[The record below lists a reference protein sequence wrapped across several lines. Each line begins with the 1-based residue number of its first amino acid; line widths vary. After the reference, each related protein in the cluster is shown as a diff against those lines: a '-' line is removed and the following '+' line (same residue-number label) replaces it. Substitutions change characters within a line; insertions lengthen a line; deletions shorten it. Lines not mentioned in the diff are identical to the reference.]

1 MCFTMTAFCV
11 ILRKRQPAGKRQ
23 AGRFLADR
31 GAAAMNER
39 NDFSDIG
46 NRIKGAIQDAVGS
59 GDFGQL
65 NEVINGTI
73 NGALDEVRRQAGQA
87 GNGTGRRMPR
97 YPRGGPKE
105 TGYQTAQAYEREDGT
120 TVYRTPS
127 LKNVKNRIFY
137 KNGKVSGI
145 LLTVFGGVATGVFG
159 ITALVL
165 LTVWLVTAGAVLS
178 GPAIVFSVLAAAG
191 VLMLW
196 QGCRIRKRLARAER
210 YLKLAGEE
218 MYIWMHDLAART
230 GVSEKKLRRQ
240 LRSMIRDG
248 FFPEGHMDGEGSI
261 FVLNDE
267 TWGQYLE
274 ERREHEAKQLA
285 EREKAEQGSRNAQAA
300 QPDSREQED
309 SPEREAQR
317 RLEQEGHEYMQ
328 QLRELNLQIPGE
340 IISNKLYQLDY
351 LLNRIFAALR
361 EHPEKSAQMRRFM
374 EYYLPT
380 TVKLVE
386 SYAEFDRA
394 GVEGENIKKAK
405 SEIEKTMDTIISAFE
420 KVLDDLYQDA
430 AFEAA
435 ADAKVLKTILAQD
448 GYAEH
453 EFKVSDEKEGI

>member
-1 MCFTMTAFCV
+1 
-11 ILRKRQPAGKRQ
+11 
-23 AGRFLADR
+23 
-31 GAAAMNER
+31 MNEK

-46 NRIKGAIQDAVGS
+46 NRIKDAIQDAVGS

-65 NEVINGTI
+65 NEVIKGTV
-73 NGALDEVRRQAGQA
+73 NGALDEVGKQVEQV
-87 GNGTGRRMPR
+87 GNAMGRRVPR
-97 YPRGGPKE
+97 YPRSGSAGA
-105 TGYQTAQAYEREDGT
+105 GYQTAQAYEREDGT
-120 TVYRTPS
+120 TVYRTP
-127 LKNVKNRIFY
+127 LPQRVRNRIFY

-145 LLTVFGGVATGVFG
+145 LLTVFGSIAAGAFG
-159 ITALVL
+159 IPALILFITWMITAKAALSTLSIVFLVL
-165 LTVWLVTAGAVLS
+165 ASAG
-178 GPAIVFSVLAAAG
+178 G
-191 VLMLW
+191 LMLW
-196 QGCRIRKRLARAER
+196 QGCRIRKRLTRAER
-210 YLKLAGEE
+210 YLKLAGED
-218 MYIWMHDLAART
+218 MYIWMRDLSMRT
-230 GVSEKKLRRQ
+230 GLSEARLRRQ
-240 LRSMIRDG
+240 VKGMIRDG
-248 FFPEGHMDGEGSI
+248 FFPEGHMDEDGSI

-267 TWGQYLE
+267 TWEQYLE
-274 ERREHEAKQLA
+274 EREEYEAKQI
-285 EREKAEQGSRNAQAA
+285 AEQKKVRQEKQNAK
-300 QPDSREQED
+300 SVQEE

-317 RLEQEGHEYMQ
+317 RLEQEGHDYME

-340 IISNKLYQLDY
+340 VISNKLYQLDY
-351 LLNRIFAALR
+351 LLNRIFTALR

-405 SEIEKTMDTIISAFE
+405 CEIEKTMDTIISAFE

-453 EFKVSDEKEGI
+453 EFEVSGKKEGI

>member
-1 MCFTMTAFCV
+1 
-11 ILRKRQPAGKRQ
+11 
-23 AGRFLADR
+23 
-31 GAAAMNER
+31 MNEK

-46 NRIKGAIQDAVGS
+46 NRIKDAIQDAVGS

-65 NEVINGTI
+65 NEVIKGTV
-73 NGALDEVRRQAGQA
+73 NGALDEVGKQVEQV
-87 GNGTGRRMPR
+87 GNAMGRRVPR
-97 YPRGGPKE
+97 YPRSGPAGA
-105 TGYQTAQAYEREDGT
+105 GYQTAQAYEREDGT
-120 TVYRTPS
+120 TVYRTP
-127 LKNVKNRIFY
+127 LPQRVRNRIFY

-145 LLTVFGGVATGVFG
+145 LLTVFGSIAAGAFG
-159 ITALVL
+159 IPALILFITWMITAKAALSTLSIVFLVL
-165 LTVWLVTAGAVLS
+165 ASAG
-178 GPAIVFSVLAAAG
+178 G
-191 VLMLW
+191 LMLW

-218 MYIWMHDLAART
+218 MYIWMRDLSART
-230 GVSEKKLRRQ
+230 GLSEARLRRQ
-240 LRSMIRDG
+240 VKGMIRDG
-248 FFPEGHMDGEGSI
+248 FFPEGHMDEDGSI

-267 TWGQYLE
+267 TWEQYLE
-274 ERREHEAKQLA
+274 EREEYEAKQI
-285 EREKAEQGSRNAQAA
+285 AEQEKVRQEKQNAK
-300 QPDSREQED
+300 SEQEE

-317 RLEQEGHEYMQ
+317 RLEQEGHDYME

-340 IISNKLYQLDY
+340 VISNKLYQLDY
-351 LLNRIFAALR
+351 LLNRIFTALR

-405 SEIEKTMDTIISAFE
+405 CEIEKTMDTIISAFE

-448 GYAEH
+448 GYGEH
-453 EFKVSDEKEGI
+453 EFEVSGKKEGI

>member
-1 MCFTMTAFCV
+1 MT
-11 ILRKRQPAGKRQ
+11 
-23 AGRFLADR
+23 
-31 GAAAMNER
+31 AMNEK

-46 NRIKGAIQDAVGS
+46 NRIKDAIQDAVGS

-65 NEVINGTI
+65 NEVIKGTV
-73 NGALDEVRRQAGQA
+73 NGALDEVGKQVEQV
-87 GNGTGRRMPR
+87 GNAMGRRVPR
-97 YPRGGPKE
+97 YPRSGPAGA
-105 TGYQTAQAYEREDGT
+105 GYQTAQAYEREDGT
-120 TVYRTPS
+120 TVYRTP
-127 LKNVKNRIFY
+127 LPQRVRNRIFY

-145 LLTVFGGVATGVFG
+145 LLTVFGSIAAGAFG
-159 ITALVL
+159 IPALILFITWMVTAKAALSTLSIVFLVL
-165 LTVWLVTAGAVLS
+165 ASAG
-178 GPAIVFSVLAAAG
+178 G
-191 VLMLW
+191 LMLW
-196 QGCRIRKRLARAER
+196 QGCRIRKRLTRAER
-210 YLKLAGEE
+210 YLKLAGED
-218 MYIWMHDLAART
+218 MYIWMRDLSART
-230 GVSEKKLRRQ
+230 GLSEARLRRQ
-240 LRSMIRDG
+240 VKGMIRDG
-248 FFPEGHMDGEGSI
+248 FFPEGHMDEDGSI

-267 TWGQYLE
+267 TWEQYLE
-274 ERREHEAKQLA
+274 EREEYEAKQI
-285 EREKAEQGSRNAQAA
+285 AEQEKVRQEKQNAKSVQ
-300 QPDSREQED
+300 QESTEQEE

-317 RLEQEGHEYMQ
+317 RLEQEGHDYME

-340 IISNKLYQLDY
+340 VISNKLYQLDY
-351 LLNRIFAALR
+351 LLNRIFTALR

-405 SEIEKTMDTIISAFE
+405 CEIEKTMDTIISAFE

-453 EFKVSDEKEGI
+453 EFEVSGKKEGI

>member
-1 MCFTMTAFCV
+1 
-11 ILRKRQPAGKRQ
+11 
-23 AGRFLADR
+23 
-31 GAAAMNER
+31 MNEK

-46 NRIKGAIQDAVGS
+46 NRIKDAIQDAVGS

-65 NEVINGTI
+65 NEVIKGTV
-73 NGALDEVRRQAGQA
+73 NGALDEVGKQVEQV
-87 GNGTGRRMPR
+87 GNAMGRRVPR
-97 YPRGGPKE
+97 YPRSGPAGA
-105 TGYQTAQAYEREDGT
+105 GYQTAQAYEREDGT
-120 TVYRTPS
+120 TVYRTP
-127 LKNVKNRIFY
+127 LPQRVRNRIFY

-145 LLTVFGGVATGVFG
+145 LLTVFGSIAAGAFG
-159 ITALVL
+159 IPALILFITWMITAKAALSTLSIVFLVL
-165 LTVWLVTAGAVLS
+165 ASAG
-178 GPAIVFSVLAAAG
+178 G
-191 VLMLW
+191 LMLW
-196 QGCRIRKRLARAER
+196 QGCRIRKRLTRAER
-210 YLKLAGEE
+210 YLKLAGED
-218 MYIWMHDLAART
+218 MYIWMRDLSART
-230 GVSEKKLRRQ
+230 GLSEARLRRQ
-240 LRSMIRDG
+240 VKGMIRDG
-248 FFPEGHMDGEGSI
+248 FFPEGHMDEDGSI

-267 TWGQYLE
+267 TWEQYLE
-274 ERREHEAKQLA
+274 EREEYEAKQI
-285 EREKAEQGSRNAQAA
+285 AEQKKVRQEKQNAK
-300 QPDSREQED
+300 SVQEE

-317 RLEQEGHEYMQ
+317 RLEQEGHDYME

-340 IISNKLYQLDY
+340 VISNKLYQLDY
-351 LLNRIFAALR
+351 LLNRIFTALR

-405 SEIEKTMDTIISAFE
+405 CEIEKTMDTIISAFE

-453 EFKVSDEKEGI
+453 EFEVSGKKEGI

>member
-1 MCFTMTAFCV
+1 MT
-11 ILRKRQPAGKRQ
+11 
-23 AGRFLADR
+23 
-31 GAAAMNER
+31 AMNEK

-46 NRIKGAIQDAVGS
+46 NRIKEAIQDAVGS

-65 NEVINGTI
+65 NEVIKGTV
-73 NGALDEVRRQAGQA
+73 NGALDEVGKQVEQV
-87 GNGTGRRMPR
+87 GNAMGRRVPR
-97 YPRGGPKE
+97 YPRSGPAGA
-105 TGYQTAQAYEREDGT
+105 GYQTAQAYEREDGT
-120 TVYRTPS
+120 TVYRTP
-127 LKNVKNRIFY
+127 LPQRVRNRIFY

-145 LLTVFGGVATGVFG
+145 LLTVFGSIAAGAFG
-159 ITALVL
+159 IPALILFITWMITAKAALSTLSIVFLVL
-165 LTVWLVTAGAVLS
+165 ASAG
-178 GPAIVFSVLAAAG
+178 G
-191 VLMLW
+191 LMLW
-196 QGCRIRKRLARAER
+196 QGCRIRKRLTRAER
-210 YLKLAGEE
+210 YLKLAGED
-218 MYIWMHDLAART
+218 MYIWMRDLSERT
-230 GVSEKKLRRQ
+230 GLSEARLRRQ
-240 LRSMIRDG
+240 VKGMIRDG
-248 FFPEGHMDGEGSI
+248 FFPEGHMDEDGSI

-267 TWGQYLE
+267 TWEQYLE
-274 ERREHEAKQLA
+274 EREEYEAKQI
-285 EREKAEQGSRNAQAA
+285 AEQKKVRQEKQNAK
-300 QPDSREQED
+300 SVQEE

-317 RLEQEGHEYMQ
+317 RLEQEGHDYME

-340 IISNKLYQLDY
+340 VISNKLYQLDY
-351 LLNRIFAALR
+351 LLNRIFTALR

-405 SEIEKTMDTIISAFE
+405 CEIEKTMDTIISAFE

-453 EFKVSDEKEGI
+453 EFEVSGKKEGI

>member
-1 MCFTMTAFCV
+1 
-11 ILRKRQPAGKRQ
+11 
-23 AGRFLADR
+23 
-31 GAAAMNER
+31 MNEK

-46 NRIKGAIQDAVGS
+46 NRIKDAIQDAVGS

-65 NEVINGTI
+65 NEVIKGTV
-73 NGALDEVRRQAGQA
+73 NGALDEVGKQVEQV
-87 GNGTGRRMPR
+87 GNAMGRRVPR
-97 YPRGGPKE
+97 YPRSGPAGA
-105 TGYQTAQAYEREDGT
+105 GYQTAQAYEREDGT
-120 TVYRTPS
+120 TVYRTP
-127 LKNVKNRIFY
+127 LPQRVRNRIFY

-145 LLTVFGGVATGVFG
+145 LLTVFGSIAAGAFG
-159 ITALVL
+159 IPALILFITWMITAKAALSTLSIVFLVL
-165 LTVWLVTAGAVLS
+165 ASAG
-178 GPAIVFSVLAAAG
+178 G
-191 VLMLW
+191 LMLW
-196 QGCRIRKRLARAER
+196 QGCRIRKRLTRAER
-210 YLKLAGEE
+210 YLKLAGED
-218 MYIWMHDLAART
+218 MYIWMRDLSART
-230 GVSEKKLRRQ
+230 GLSEARLRRQ
-240 LRSMIRDG
+240 VKGMIRDG
-248 FFPEGHMDGEGSI
+248 FFPEGHMDEDGSI

-267 TWGQYLE
+267 TWEQYLE
-274 ERREHEAKQLA
+274 EREEYEAKQI
-285 EREKAEQGSRNAQAA
+285 AEQEKVRQEKQNAK
-300 QPDSREQED
+300 SVQEE

-317 RLEQEGHEYMQ
+317 RLEQEGHDYME

-340 IISNKLYQLDY
+340 VISNKLYQLDY
-351 LLNRIFAALR
+351 LLNRIFTALR

-405 SEIEKTMDTIISAFE
+405 CEIEKTMDTIISAFE

-453 EFKVSDEKEGI
+453 EFEVSGKKEGI